1 MPCPKDQTRVDRFGR
16 AYKGSQRHI
25 QTYVNLRPI
34 ELSQRIVE
42 LLTPSPPRD
51 AHLDWVSPLATKGY
65 AEYRDS
71 EFLEVLQ
78 LGKHTDALSK
88 FWPAQGPCW
97 DALATLSGD
106 PSKGVVLVEAKSRV
120 NEIYSG
126 GIGAKGSSLR
136 QIEKALAETKAW
148 LAVPE
153 FADWT
158 GPLYQ
163 SANRLAHLYF
173 LRQVAGVPA
182 WLVNLYFLNDPYK
195 PTTLK
200 EWGIGLRRV
209 KHELGL
215 NEIVVPYFVEL
226 FLKSADSY

>member
-1 MPCPKDQTRVDRFGR
+1 MPRRQDQDRVDRFGR
-16 AYKGSQRHI
+16 AYKGSQRQI

-42 LLTPSPPRD
+42 ILTPSPPSD

-78 LGKHTDALSK
+78 LGKYTDALSE
-88 FWPAQGPCW
+88 FWPTQGPCW

-106 PSKGVVLVEAKSRV
+106 PFKGVILVEAKSYL
-120 NEIYSG
+120 NEIYSEG
-126 GIGAKGSSLR
+126 TKAEGSSLR

-153 FADWT
+153 FADWK

-209 KHELGL
+209 KQELGL